1 MEELGARVLRQ
12 AARAFQDGQVV
23 VDHLA
28 EQRGAPLGEFLV
40 GVEVVEDPLVLV
52 EDVEVL
58 AADRL
63 EDVAALAPLPVV
75 DADPVQ
81 HGDPLGADQRAE
93 RPGGVLVVA
102 GREGE
107 PRAGDEVAPVGLVP
121 HDLEQVEQ
129 LGALGEGEGVRALLL
144 EHVGPQVRADPAVPV
159 GARVVEDQDLGIARG
174 LDPVPN
180 GRQRTV
186 RQRVVTVQE
195 QHVIAGGLFQSGVA
209 RATQPHVF
217 REVNHMNPVVAFRVL
232 VENGP

>member
-1 MEELGARVLRQ
+1 MLPPSR
-12 AARAFQDGQVV
+12 
-23 VDHLA
+23 
-28 EQRGAPLGEFLV
+28 
-40 GVEVVEDPLVLV
+40 
-52 EDVEVL
+52 
-58 AADRL
+58 
-63 EDVAALAPLPVV
+63 PLPVV
-75 DADPVQ
+75 HADPVED
-81 HGDPLGADQRAE
+81 GDPLGADQGAE
-93 RPGGVLVVA
+93 RPGGVLVVP

-107 PRAGDEVAPVGLVP
+107 PGPGDEVAPVCLVP

-129 LGALGEGEGVRALLL
+129 LGAVGQGEGVRALLL
-144 EHVGPQVRADPAVPV
+144 QQLGPQVRTDAAVPV

-195 QHVIAGGLFQSGVA
+195 QHVIAGGLFKAGVA
-209 RATQPHVF
+209 RASQTHVF